1 MDIFLEIVKISVSGI
16 LVLLCSYLMLKQIVR
31 NDEKRMR
38 HQTRIENGKL
48 MTPLKLTAYER
59 LSLFLERIKPES
71 MIIRIQTPTMTAGQL
86 HDIYIMQVREEFE
99 HNISQQIYVS
109 EDLWRYIVSS
119 KEGLLQFINTCS
131 SKVPHNVPAIELSRL
146 ILETYSQVETS
157 PVDMALQFLN
167 SEVKRLS

>member
-1 MDIFLEIVKISVSGI
+1 MDMFWEILKISVSGI
-16 LVLLCSYLMLKQIVR
+16 LVLICAYMLLNQIVK

-38 HQTRIENGKL
+38 HQTRLEAGKV

-86 HDIYIMQVREEFE
+86 HDLYIMQVREEFE

-109 EDLWRYIVSS
+109 ENLWRIIVSS

-131 SKVPHNVPAIELSRL
+131 SKVPQNVPAIELSRI
-146 ILETYSQVETS
+146 ILEAYSQVETS
-157 PVDMALQFLN
+157 PVDVALVCLN
-167 SEVKRLS
+167 NEVKSLS

>member
-1 MDIFLEIVKISVSGI
+1 MDIFLEIVKISISGI
-16 LVLLCSYLMLKQIVR
+16 LVLLCSYLMLKQIVS

-38 HQTRIENGKL
+38 HQTRIEAGKV

-86 HDIYIMQVREEFE
+86 HDLYIMQVREEFE

-131 SKVPHNVPAIELSRL
+131 SKVPHNVPAIELSRI

-167 SEVKRLS
+167 NEVKRLS